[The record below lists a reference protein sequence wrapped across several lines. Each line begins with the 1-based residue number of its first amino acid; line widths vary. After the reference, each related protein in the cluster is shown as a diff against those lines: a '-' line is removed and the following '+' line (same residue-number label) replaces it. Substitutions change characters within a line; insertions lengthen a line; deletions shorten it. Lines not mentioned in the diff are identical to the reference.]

1 MNAHPSH
8 LTGARLTT
16 FLRRGYALDDGRA
29 RPFPY
34 PEPKFVRMAET
45 VTYLPE
51 AFNSDGLYSNGG
63 DALFRKIGAILA
75 PDDAPP
81 VKQAG

>member
-1 MNAHPSH
+1 MNAHPPH

-51 AFNSDGLYSNGG
+51 EIART
-63 DALFRKIGAILA
+63 APCGAAKFSRSVA
-75 PDDAPP
+75 PVNIAR
-81 VKQAG
+81 VKWAERE